1 MFLSARCQQSTCQQ
15 LIIHIFPASGNY
27 ITNALYTYYKRFVE
41 ALQTLCKHITSAWH
55 QSHQNLVTIRIT
67 RKHGRSNVLELERSG
82 ELNREWTE
90 IATRH
95 QLVLDVLGFI
105 LRNKFCTGNTTLGTC
120 LVEEV
125 NYRTA

>member
-1 MFLSARCQQSTCQQ
+1 MLCT
-15 LIIHIFPASGNY
+15 H
-27 ITNALYTYYKRFVE
+27 ITNALYTYYKCFVNV
-41 ALQTLCKHITSAWH
+41 LQTLCKYVTSAWH
-55 QSHQNLVTIRIT
+55 QCHQSMVTIRIT
-67 RKHGRSNVLELERSG
+67 QKHGQSNVLELERSG

-105 LRNKFCTGNTTLGTC
+105 LRNKFCTSNATLGTC
-120 LVEEV
+120 LVEEI